1 MSSKERKKRK
11 TGNLAMIAI
20 VEVYLALTIVAS
32 EDPQVLQEVAEAVI
46 SAAAV
51 APKVAKEVETT
62 SEEMLVVVA
71 TDLIAQAGIAGDR
84 DTEQL

>member
-1 MSSKERKKRK
+1 
-11 TGNLAMIAI
+11 MIAI

-32 EDPQVLQEVAEAVI
+32 EDLQVLQEVAEAVI

-51 APKVAKEVETT
+51 ASKVAKEVEMT